1 MSVDAQRLMD
11 LCTYFHI
18 GWSGP
23 FQIVIALFLLWK
35 TMGPSIWAGV
45 SVLVLAI
52 PLNMLIA
59 KTMRQYQ
66 KTQMTNKDSR
76 VKLMV
81 NYALKQTNKTKN
93 LNHFHRTKF

>member
-23 FQIVIALFLLWK
+23 FQISIALFLLWK

-45 SVLVLAI
+45 SILILAI
-52 PLNMLIA
+52 PINMLIA
-59 KTMRQYQ
+59 KTMRSYQ
-66 KTQMTNKDSR
+66 KIQMSNKDQR

-81 NYALKQTNKTKN
+81 SNIKDKKSI
-93 LNHFHRTKF
+93 K

>member
-23 FQIVIALFLLWK
+23 FQITIALYLLWK

-45 SVLVLAI
+45 SVLVFAI
-52 PLNMLIA
+52 PVNILIA
-59 KTMRQYQ
+59 KTMRKYQ
-66 KTQMTNKDSR
+66 KTQMKNKDSR

-81 NYALKQTNKTKN
+81 KQIEQLISANEI
-93 LNHFHRTKF
+93 